1 MVKGDYYIRLDL
13 NLFSGRQ
20 PVNLVANVYNCGCLV
35 PTALIVFTILIYFHI
50 SHVYERFL
58 FTTTATFYILITLRD
73 IVIRQG
79 FVHSPQKYEYKT
91 GFNATVHF
99 FDNNGCT

>member
-20 PVNLVANVYNCGCLV
+20 PVNLVANVYNCACLV

-50 SHVYERFL
+50 SHKRYL
-58 FTTTATFYILITLRD
+58 FTTTATFYIQNS
-73 IVIRQG
+73 VI
-79 FVHSPQKYEYKT
+79 
-91 GFNATVHF
+91 
-99 FDNNGCT
+99 